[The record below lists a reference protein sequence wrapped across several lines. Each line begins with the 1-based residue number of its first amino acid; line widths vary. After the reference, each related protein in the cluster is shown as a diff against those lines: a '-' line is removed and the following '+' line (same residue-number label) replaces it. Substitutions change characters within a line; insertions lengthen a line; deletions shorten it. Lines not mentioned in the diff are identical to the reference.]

1 MKNAFGP
8 IYEVTIS
15 VDREIV
21 DQFDAWLAHHVKK
34 MLQISGISR
43 AEVLEQEDN
52 DQGRARR
59 ITNYYF
65 VSDPDL
71 EQYLSGPAEAMRQS
85 AIDRFE
91 GRFEAIRRV
100 LRHTDI
106 AAGELHPV
114 EVCLNCGTTLD
125 GQYCGNC
132 GQRANSRLI
141 SVWELLRDA
150 FGDLLELDSR
160 LWRTL
165 IPLTIRPGQL
175 TRDYLEDR
183 RARFMPPFR
192 MYLVLSIVFFLVAF
206 FDPREELGFLYEPQT
221 PSAIESEQDSSEAD
235 AIRAEIFRDLAEEGI
250 IVDNSVR
257 TEAGNADSEDDDD
270 GDSDT
275 NCDADDINSADLPDW
290 LASRLTEERL
300 NVMCD
305 RIIADDGKA
314 FGKKLLDNVPAAL
327 FVLLPLMAL
336 VLKILYPLSK
346 RYYVE
351 HLLIRGAQS
360 LVYLPDSEPAGPA
373 YTTGLT
379 APGARNPDRCDRPC
393 DIAVCPGLPVQVVAP
408 RLRAGPVL
416 YDRKI
421 FDARICLFCRLD
433 ADIWPGRTVRRVR
446 DLGRRLLPRLSA
458 RAATTRI

>member
-21 DQFDAWLAHHVKK
+21 DQFDAWLAHHVEE

-43 AEVLEQEDN
+43 AEVFEQEDD

-59 ITNYYF
+59 ITHYYF

-71 EQYLSGPAEAMRQS
+71 EQYLSGPAERMQQL

-91 GRFEAIRRV
+91 GRFEAVRRV

-106 AAGELHPV
+106 AAGEPHPLG
-114 EVCLNCGTTLD
+114 VCLNCGTTLG

-132 GQRANSRLI
+132 GQRATSRLI
-141 SVWELLRDA
+141 SVWDLLRDA

-175 TRDYLEDR
+175 TRDYLEGR

-192 MYLVLSIVFFLVAF
+192 MYLGLSIVFFLVAF
-206 FDPREELGFLYEPQT
+206 FDPREELSILFEPEA
-221 PSAIESEQDSSEAD
+221 PAAIESEEDANDAQ
-235 AIRAEIFRDLAEEGI
+235 AIRDEVMRELAAEGI
-250 IVDNSVR
+250 I
-257 TEAGNADSEDDDD
+257 AGDPGAADVAGDAAEDDDEAESVGLVVDFSSDVDPD
-270 GDSDT
+270 GK
-275 NCDADDINSADLPDW
+275 CDVDEIRDADLPQW
-290 LASRLTEERL
+290 FRSRLTEERIK
-300 NVMCD
+300 VMCD
-305 RIIADDGKA
+305 RIIADDGQA
-314 FGKKLLDNVPAAL
+314 FLRKLLDNVPAAL

-351 HLLIRGAQS
+351 HLLFVVHNHSFIFLILILQILFTRLGALLRVPETPIDVTVLAIS
-360 LVYLPDSEPAGPA
+360 LYVPVYLYKS
-373 YTTGLT
+373 L
-379 APGARNPDRCDRPC
+379 
-393 DIAVCPGLPVQVVAP
+393 
-408 RLRAGPVL
+408 
-416 YDRKI
+416 
-421 FDARICLFCRLD
+421 
-433 ADIWPGRTVRRVR
+433 RRVYEQGR
-446 DLGRRLLPRLSA
+446 FFTIVKFSMLGFAYFAGLMLMFGLVA
-458 RAATTRI
+458 LFAAFAI

>member
-8 IYEVTIS
+8 IYEVTIN
-15 VDREIV
+15 VDRDIV
-21 DQFDAWLAHHVKK
+21 DQFDAWLAHHVEE

-43 AEVLEQEDN
+43 AEVFEQED
-52 DQGRARR
+52 DGQGRARR
-59 ITNYYF
+59 ITHYYF

-125 GQYCGNC
+125 GQYCGTC
-132 GQRANSRLI
+132 GQRATSRLI

-175 TRDYLEDR
+175 TRDYLEGR

-206 FDPREELGFLYEPQT
+206 FDPREELGLLYEPQA
-221 PSAIESEQDSSEAD
+221 PSAIESEEDSNEAD

-250 IVDNSVR
+250 IVDISAR

-270 GDSDT
+270 GDSGS
-275 NCDADDINSADLPDW
+275 NCDVDEINNADLPDW

-300 NVMCD
+300 KLMCD
-305 RIIADDGKA
+305 RIIEDDGKA
-314 FGKKLLDNVPAAL
+314 FGKKLLENVPAAL

-351 HLLIRGAQS
+351 HLLFVVHNHSFIFLILSLQVLLTRLGALLRVPETPIDAAVFAVS
-360 LVYLPDSEPAGPA
+360 LYVPVYLYKS
-373 YTTGLT
+373 L
-379 APGARNPDRCDRPC
+379 
-393 DIAVCPGLPVQVVAP
+393 
-408 RLRAGPVL
+408 
-416 YDRKI
+416 
-421 FDARICLFCRLD
+421 
-433 ADIWPGRTVRRVR
+433 RRVYEQGWFFTIVKFSM
-446 DLGRRLLPRLSA
+446 LGFAYFAGLILMFGLVA
-458 RAATTRI
+458 LFAAFAI

>member
-21 DQFDAWLAHHVKK
+21 DQFDAWLAHHVKE

-132 GQRANSRLI
+132 GQRATSRLI

-175 TRDYLEDR
+175 TRDYLEGR

-275 NCDADDINSADLPDW
+275 NCDVDDINSADLPDW

-351 HLLIRGAQS
+351 HLLFVVHNHSFIFLILS
-360 LVYLPDSEPAGPA
+360 LQVLLTRLGSLLRVPETPIDVTVLAISLYVPVYLYKS
-373 YTTGLT
+373 L
-379 APGARNPDRCDRPC
+379 
-393 DIAVCPGLPVQVVAP
+393 
-408 RLRAGPVL
+408 
-416 YDRKI
+416 
-421 FDARICLFCRLD
+421 
-433 ADIWPGRTVRRVR
+433 RRVYEQGR
-446 DLGRRLLPRLSA
+446 FFTIVKFSMLGFAYFAGLMLIFGLVA
-458 RAATTRI
+458 LFAAFAI

>member
-1 MKNAFGP
+1 MKNASGP
-8 IYEVTIS
+8 IYEVTIN

-21 DQFDAWLAHHVKK
+21 DQFDAWLAHHVEE

-43 AEVLEQEDN
+43 AEVFEQEDD

-59 ITNYYF
+59 ITQYYF

-71 EQYLSGPAEAMRQS
+71 EQYLSGPAEAMQQS

-91 GRFEAIRRV
+91 GRFEATRRV

-106 AAGELHPV
+106 AAGEPQPL
-114 EVCLNCGTTLD
+114 EACLNCGTALS

-132 GQRANSRLI
+132 GQRATSRLI

-165 IPLTIRPGQL
+165 IPLIIRPGQL
-175 TRDYLEDR
+175 TRDYLEGR

-206 FDPREELGFLYEPQT
+206 FDPREELGILFEPQA
-221 PSAIESEQDSSEAD
+221 PSATESGEDANEAD
-235 AIRAEIFRDLAEEGI
+235 AIGAEIFRDLAEEGI
-250 IVDNSVR
+250 IIDDPGSTDV
-257 TEAGNADSEDDDD
+257 AGAASEDDDD
-270 GDSDT
+270 GDPDS
-275 NCDADDINSADLPDW
+275 NCDIDDFDSADLPDW

-300 NVMCD
+300 KVVCD

-314 FGKKLLDNVPAAL
+314 FGKKLLENVPVAL

-351 HLLIRGAQS
+351 HLLFVVHNHSFIFLILSLQVLFTRLGALLRVPETLIDVTIFAVS
-360 LVYLPDSEPAGPA
+360 LYVPVYLYKSLRRVYEQGQFFTIVKFSMLAFAYFAGLILMF
-373 YTTGLT
+373 G
-379 APGARNPDRCDRPC
+379 
-393 DIAVCPGLPVQVVAP
+393 VVA
-408 RLRAGPVL
+408 
-416 YDRKI
+416 
-421 FDARICLFCRLD
+421 LF
-433 ADIWPGRTVRRVR
+433 
-446 DLGRRLLPRLSA
+446 
-458 RAATTRI
+458 AAFAI

>member
-8 IYEVTIS
+8 IYEVTIN

-21 DQFDAWLAHHVKK
+21 DQFDAWLAHHVEE

-43 AEVLEQEDN
+43 AEVFEQDDD

-59 ITNYYF
+59 ITHYYF
-65 VSDPDL
+65 VSDADL
-71 EQYLSGPAEAMRQS
+71 EQYLSGSAEAMRQS

-91 GRFEAIRRV
+91 GRFEAVRRV

-106 AAGELHPV
+106 AAGEPHPL
-114 EVCLNCGTTLD
+114 EVCRNCGTTLG

-132 GQRANSRLI
+132 GQRATSRLI
-141 SVWELLRDA
+141 SVWELLREA

-165 IPLTIRPGQL
+165 IPLIIRPGQL
-175 TRDYLEDR
+175 TRDYLEGR

-206 FDPREELGFLYEPQT
+206 FDPREELGLLYEPQA
-221 PSAIESEQDSSEAD
+221 PSATESEEDANEAD
-235 AIRAEIFRDLAEEGI
+235 AIRAEIFRDLAGEGI
-250 IVDNSVR
+250 IIDQPGSTDVASD
-257 TEAGNADSEDDDD
+257 ADSEDGND

-275 NCDADDINSADLPDW
+275 NCDVDDINSADLPDW

-300 NVMCD
+300 NLMCD

-314 FGKKLLDNVPAAL
+314 FGEKLLENVPAAL

-351 HLLIRGAQS
+351 HLLFVVHNHSFIFLILSLQILFTRLGALLRVPETPIDVTVFAVS
-360 LVYLPDSEPAGPA
+360 LYVPVYLYKS
-373 YTTGLT
+373 L
-379 APGARNPDRCDRPC
+379 
-393 DIAVCPGLPVQVVAP
+393 
-408 RLRAGPVL
+408 
-416 YDRKI
+416 
-421 FDARICLFCRLD
+421 
-433 ADIWPGRTVRRVR
+433 RRVYEQGR
-446 DLGRRLLPRLSA
+446 FFTIVKFSMLGFAYFAGLILMFGLVA
-458 RAATTRI
+458 LFAAFAI